1 MLCLEAPIL
10 PPKKFNFSIP
20 IGYLVD
26 CLEFSEA
33 FGIEANE
40 CWKMTLAL
48 CLLLGEFAEVTE
60 KVEAADFEKLAKGL
74 QIPSPL
80 EIMDKALEK
89 FRDDNAIAF
98 SAYLIDNMTALIVKG
113 SKTERYRDKMMDL
126 LKYMNRNRLGRDIRN
141 QIKGHLLLQYESAY
155 TDAVVLQDIPISIR
169 AKISQN
175 LYQSYIENVP
185 LFKGCS
191 SEFISQV
198 CVVLILDAVKFLQ
211 VTRVPG
217 EVIMEQGN
225 VVDQLYFI
233 RHGVLEEVGLAKDGS
248 EETVSLLE
256 PNSSFGDISIICNIP
271 QPYTVRVCE
280 LCRLIHI
287 DKQSFSNIL
296 EIYFHDGRRILSNL
310 LQGKESNLRMKQLE
324 SDIALHIGKHE
335 VELALKLNSAAYH
348 GDLHQLRH
356 LAASRGYEDITS
368 FLIQEG
374 VDINAPDKFG
384 NTPVLEAI
392 KSGHDRVASL
402 LVKEGALL
410 NIENAG
416 SFLCMVIERGIQ
428 IYYEDYCQTVL
439 IRTPKTMISECHFML
454 LLLKDNTQWQ
464 GCFWEPVLLFSQRTG
479 HSNLYLSQGKSTK
492 EKSLMSVD
500 VQFSWQFRRKIQL
513 IFLQISQNLYQ
524 SYIENVPLFKG
535 CSSKFISQ
543 VEEVSIAKDGSE
555 ETMTLLEPNSS
566 FREISIACN
575 IPQPYIV
582 RVCELCRLIRIDKQ
596 SFSNILEIYFHDGRR
611 ILSNLL
617 QHLAASRGYED
628 ITSFLIQE
636 GVDINALDK
645 FGNTPLLE
653 AIKSRHDRVAS
664 LLVKEEALLS
674 IENTGSFLCMAIA
687 KGDSDLLQRLLSNG
701 VDPNTKDYDQRTP
714 LYVAATQGQ
723 YSMAKLFLGTGA
735 SVFSKDRWRNT
746 PVDEAR
752 VSGNKQMISLLE
764 KAKSAQLSEFP
775 DVPHE
780 ISDKLW
786 PRKYTVF
793 PFHPWESKDL
803 SKHGVFLWIPQTIE
817 ELVGI
822 RLSQT
827 LLCETLLGVMVLYLI
842 RLYVRMELY
851 LIDST
856 LASDILFRRPER

>member
-1 MLCLEAPIL
+1 MTMLLRL
-10 PPKKFNFSIP
+10 
-20 IGYLVD
+20 
-26 CLEFSEA
+26 
-33 FGIEANE
+33 
-40 CWKMTLAL
+40 
-48 CLLLGEFAEVTE
+48 
-60 KVEAADFEKLAKGL
+60 
-74 QIPSPL
+74 
-80 EIMDKALEK
+80 
-89 FRDDNAIAF
+89 
-98 SAYLIDNMTALIVKG
+98 ALIVKG

-198 CVVLILDAVKFLQ
+198 

-233 RHGVLEEVGLAKDGS
+233 RHGVLEVGLAKDGS

-348 GDLHQLRH
+348 
-356 LAASRGYEDITS
+356 ASRGYEDITS

-464 GCFWEPVLLFSQRTG
+464 GCFWEPVLLFSQSTDG
-479 HSNLYLSQGKSTK
+479 EILQLMKPSISGSVSCFLVPQLSYCVVVYV
-492 EKSLMSVD
+492 L
-500 VQFSWQFRRKIQL
+500 
-513 IFLQISQNLYQ
+513 
-524 SYIENVPLFKG
+524 LFV
-535 CSSKFISQ
+535 IIY
-543 VEEVSIAKDGSE
+543 VSFDI
-555 ETMTLLEPNSS
+555 
-566 FREISIACN
+566 
-575 IPQPYIV
+575 
-582 RVCELCRLIRIDKQ
+582 
-596 SFSNILEIYFHDGRR
+596 
-611 ILSNLL
+611 ILS
-617 QHLAASRGYED
+617 AY
-628 ITSFLIQE
+628 LIS
-636 GVDINALDK
+636 NMTALIVKGSKTERFRDK
-645 FGNTPLLE
+645 MT
-653 AIKSRHDRVAS
+653 
-664 LLVKEEALLS
+664 
-674 IENTGSFLCMAIA
+674 
-687 KGDSDLLQRLLSNG
+687 DLLKYMKRNQLGRDIRNQIKGHLHLQYESAYT
-701 VDPNTKDYDQRTP
+701 D
-714 LYVAATQGQ
+714 AAVLQ
-723 YSMAKLFLGTGA
+723 
-735 SVFSKDRWRNT
+735 D
-746 PVDEAR
+746 
-752 VSGNKQMISLLE
+752 
-764 KAKSAQLSEFP
+764 
-775 DVPHE
+775 
-780 ISDKLW
+780 
-786 PRKYTVF
+786 
-793 PFHPWESKDL
+793 
-803 SKHGVFLWIPQTIE
+803 IPIY
-817 ELVGI
+817 I
-822 RLSQT
+822 
-827 LLCETLLGVMVLYLI
+827 
-842 RLYVRMELY
+842 
-851 LIDST
+851 
-856 LASDILFRRPER
+856 